1 MKEIPIKI
9 HPTISPKHP
18 VKMKE
23 VLFLI
28 LGKSHFLRNPA
39 RTNHFELAAILQS
52 LPATITRDEV
62 WIRLV
67 SPPLLSLLS
76 PSPSPPRSPAQSQH
90 CTVNKQTFVGI
101 SCLNIYYVIYF
112 ELLTR
117 VKFVSIN
124 ELIIGER
131 FYDFS
136 TACGKPQSSF
146 VR

>member
-67 SPPLLSLLS
+67 SPPLLSLSLLS
-76 PSPSPPRSPAQSQH
+76 PSSITGPVS
-90 CTVNKQTFVGI
+90 TV
-101 SCLNIYYVIYF
+101 L
-112 ELLTR
+112 
-117 VKFVSIN
+117 
-124 ELIIGER
+124 
-131 FYDFS
+131 
-136 TACGKPQSSF
+136 
-146 VR
+146 